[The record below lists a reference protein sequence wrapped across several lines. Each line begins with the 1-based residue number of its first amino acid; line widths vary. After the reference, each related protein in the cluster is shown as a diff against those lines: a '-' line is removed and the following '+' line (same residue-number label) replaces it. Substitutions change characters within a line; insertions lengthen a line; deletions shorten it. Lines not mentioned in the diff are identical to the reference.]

1 MAVLNRKWK
10 SRIKGRDFYDYLFYV
25 YNKTKI
31 NISFLENELKKFG
44 YLYENDKLTIEL
56 LKEKLK
62 ERFEEIDFNRALNDV
77 LPFFSKDDL
86 FIHSFNKEIF
96 IDTIDLLEII

>member
-31 NISFLENELKKFG
+31 NISFLENGLKKIG

-62 ERFEEIDFNRALNDV
+62 ERFEEIDFNSALKDV

-96 IDTIDLLEII
+96 IGTIDLL